1 MERVV
6 MKQEIRTDLALE
18 VRERFEED
26 NVEVRGVVLREEE
39 RADGKLRIST
49 VEIRNRHGA
58 AVMGKPIG
66 RYITVEAQ
74 DMLQCEGKEKEL
86 IQTQISEQLDELCR
100 NKHTSRVLVVGLG
113 NREVTPDSLGPLV
126 TDRLLI
132 TRHLLREYGKGFL
145 KRNLEGLR
153 KQEETALSAVA
164 PGVMAQTGME
174 TLEIIQGIVRE
185 IKPELVIAVDAL
197 ASRSVTRVNTTVQLT
212 DTGICPGAGIGNNR
226 RALNEE
232 SIGCP
237 VIAIGVPTVVD
248 AATIVRDSME
258 RMLLEQGCSEDEK
271 EMFLS
276 EVTMK
281 GLDTMFV
288 TPKSIDEAIRQVSEI
303 VAGAINE
310 CFFSL

>member
-1 MERVV
+1 

-26 NVEVRGVVLREEE
+26 NVEVRGVVLKEEE
-39 RADGKLRIST
+39 KADGTLRIST
-49 VEIRNRHGA
+49 VEIKDRHGA
-58 AVMGKPIG
+58 EVMRKPIG
-66 RYITVEAQ
+66 RYITVEAR
-74 DMLQCEGKEKEL
+74 DMLQCEDDTREL
-86 IQTQISEQLDELCR
+86 IQKEISEQLDKLC
-100 NKHTSRVLVVGLG
+100 KEKAASRVLVVGLG

-132 TRHLLREYGKGFL
+132 TRHLLREYGQGFL
-145 KRNLEGLR
+145 KRNFGKMKR
-153 KQEETALSAVA
+153 SEETALSAVA

-185 IKPELVIAVDAL
+185 IQPELVIAVDAL

-258 RMLLEQGCSEDEK
+258 RMLAEQGCSEEEK
-271 EMFLS
+271 ELFLS